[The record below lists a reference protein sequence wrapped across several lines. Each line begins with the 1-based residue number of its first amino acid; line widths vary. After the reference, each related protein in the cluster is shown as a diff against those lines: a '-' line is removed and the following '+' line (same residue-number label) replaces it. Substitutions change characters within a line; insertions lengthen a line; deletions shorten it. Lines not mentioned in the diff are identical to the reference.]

1 MKNLSPLA
9 SPALSS
15 LPKVASLPLALSA
28 SPSGA
33 RASPDTPENLWDDYP
48 DSNWKIDNDI
58 YCDSMGCSYDA
69 RKNPRLATVAAT
81 VVEFDDCSYQEY
93 EDTLFLCKVCN
104 ISCRRSINKSKIKS
118 KMPLEDYLRRQ
129 RSEDDSFSAEAIGLP
144 LPPPSAADFP
154 PLALSA
160 SNPGPAPKKFAPK
173 LTKAE
178 KASQAKSNALLA
190 PVSPAV
196 TPAVKAPIKD
206 VTAPSKK
213 PSAAVSAK
221 TPEPP
226 VKKILRRPSAP
237 KGLPT
242 LPSSPLDS
250 RSPIPSPVP
259 VVIPSASPARVP
271 SPVTPILA
279 VAALQVAHAS
289 ACPHDPNTCAIC
301 RVGITCCECHVM
313 YTAPGAKR
321 MRCSACLHWACDL
334 DDGEACC
341 SCGVLWIPKPHPS
354 ALLSQCD
361 HVRALDL
368 PASHAVRNAP
378 QTGALQPA
386 TRLYGGAP
394 SLGSTNDDD
403 DDDDGSSASSQGDD
417 TVRQAA
423 PPTPPP
429 FPASSADEIDAFS
442 RVRYDESRPT
452 SVTAVREGDTTSHYG
467 FENKDIEDLEWS
479 STPEPAEAVPGYKHA
494 DWPDTILQT
503 EDGDAYHFIKRG
515 AADISKIADDL
526 DALMSGDTSWKT
538 MFHAI
543 NDCFQF
549 NTIRG
554 SPEEF
559 MCMLAGL
566 AKAWNDDAEC
576 RPLDILTKV
585 INNASALGRV
595 SSRLGSANTALAR
608 IRNER
613 NQARAD
619 RKVLIDKF
627 LKEQDGY
634 KAAIA
639 TVERLRRQR
648 NELKAALEDI
658 RDAPD
663 PLPHALADLQKRS
676 DDVLDENKALAS
688 TVATLTGANK
698 DLTEQ
703 LADRNEI
710 IAAYERENA
719 DLTRQLGDSDVLR
732 VGMKGELDTAKAVI
746 ESIRKTMNAEKA
758 TFEKQLARA
767 ARGTSSTI
775 TAPTSGDGSAYQKQL
790 ESQLAAATKQIAY
803 LDKAYKDK
811 SASLKDALAS
821 QATPA
826 ADNKQPK
833 SPKAPAKGTPKK
845 ASKELPKWGFEPGSD
860 QGSQPFWD
868 HNNKFSDYIAAMVS
882 ATVTTLPHIPLSSAI
897 ATAIGTVT
905 RAGPP
910 PSKSPA
916 APGKPPPPMKFSGNS
931 SLSSYRTSDGTLS
944 QLTMAQML
952 ASASSA
958 DSDAVKLRPT
968 LDGLMKEAQAK
979 PKPTWRA
986 LETSK
991 TLVTKPGAK
1000 GTRSSEL
1007 HLRVPRCNATRSM
1020 YNANGTR
1027 LLNLIIQFVNDMP
1040 DRKGRDALKKN
1051 SLISAKWSA
1060 RSNLLLRCAQPM
1072 DDELKESLEQAIRAN
1087 IPPNA
1092 ADSDSAHEVEVLN
1105 RPPTTALKFM
1115 AVPRFNEDG
1124 SPTDSFD
1131 LLSDIRANPLW
1142 EEVKFF
1148 SDPKFLSE
1156 AKGAASGLVVLTV
1169 VDDNQGNVGRK
1180 LMNTMVSF
1188 SGAMRPCRRWVDK
1201 QVHPMCLQCLI
1212 WGHGNYNCTSNILR
1226 CKKCGEAHDYPNHE
1240 KFCETCQHGA
1250 GKVCV
1255 PKCYNCQGNHF
1266 ADSRD
1271 CTFYKH
1277 RTSREDLANLYKQYH
1292 PSPAS
1297 VQRNEDLRK
1306 RNAPPKGWLKQQMA
1320 EIHQMGKD
1328 DEDNEGFT
1336 KVSKGTKRSG
1346 VRFPASAEVPSARID
1361 VLPEDGEDTPLP
1373 LASDP
1378 LHRLE
1383 RDTYGRRTPGAAV
1396 ERSMGGDANRRL
1408 DPADTVD
1415 GKFIANIPPPPSQL
1429 VPLTSNLSPE
1439 L

>member
-1 MKNLSPLA
+1 
-9 SPALSS
+9 
-15 LPKVASLPLALSA
+15 
-28 SPSGA
+28 
-33 RASPDTPENLWDDYP
+33 
-48 DSNWKIDNDI
+48 
-58 YCDSMGCSYDA
+58 
-69 RKNPRLATVAAT
+69 
-81 VVEFDDCSYQEY
+81 
-93 EDTLFLCKVCN
+93 
-104 ISCRRSINKSKIKS
+104 
-118 KMPLEDYLRRQ
+118 
-129 RSEDDSFSAEAIGLP
+129 
-144 LPPPSAADFP
+144 
-154 PLALSA
+154 
-160 SNPGPAPKKFAPK
+160 
-173 LTKAE
+173 
-178 KASQAKSNALLA
+178 
-190 PVSPAV
+190 
-196 TPAVKAPIKD
+196 
-206 VTAPSKK
+206 
-213 PSAAVSAK
+213 
-221 TPEPP
+221 
-226 VKKILRRPSAP
+226 
-237 KGLPT
+237 
-242 LPSSPLDS
+242 
-250 RSPIPSPVP
+250 
-259 VVIPSASPARVP
+259 
-271 SPVTPILA
+271 
-279 VAALQVAHAS
+279 
-289 ACPHDPNTCAIC
+289 
-301 RVGITCCECHVM
+301 
-313 YTAPGAKR
+313 
-321 MRCSACLHWACDL
+321 
-334 DDGEACC
+334 
-341 SCGVLWIPKPHPS
+341 
-354 ALLSQCD
+354 
-361 HVRALDL
+361 
-368 PASHAVRNAP
+368 
-378 QTGALQPA
+378 
-386 TRLYGGAP
+386 
-394 SLGSTNDDD
+394 
-403 DDDDGSSASSQGDD
+403 
-417 TVRQAA
+417 
-423 PPTPPP
+423 
-429 FPASSADEIDAFS
+429 
-442 RVRYDESRPT
+442 
-452 SVTAVREGDTTSHYG
+452 
-467 FENKDIEDLEWS
+467 
-479 STPEPAEAVPGYKHA
+479 
-494 DWPDTILQT
+494 
-503 EDGDAYHFIKRG
+503 
-515 AADISKIADDL
+515 
-526 DALMSGDTSWKT
+526 

-559 MCMLAGL
+559 MCMMAGL

-576 RPLDILTKV
+576 RPLEILTKV

-595 SSRLGSANTALAR
+595 SSRLGSANTALVR

-619 RKVLIDKF
+619 RKALIDKF
-627 LKEQDGY
+627 LKEQDNY
-634 KAAIA
+634 KSAVA
-639 TVERLRRQR
+639 TVKRLRRQR
-648 NELKAALEDI
+648 NELKTALEEI

-663 PLPHALADLQKRS
+663 PLPQALADLQKSS
-676 DDVLDENKALAS
+676 DDVLDENKTLRD
-688 TVATLTGANK
+688 TVATLTDNNK

-746 ESIRKTMNAEKA
+746 ESVRKTMNAEKA

-767 ARGTSSTI
+767 ARGASN
-775 TAPTSGDGSAYQKQL
+775 TAPSSGDGSAYQKQL

-803 LDKAYKDK
+803 LDKAYKEK

-821 QATPA
+821 QPTSSS
-826 ADNKQPK
+826 DNKQPK
-833 SPKAPAKGTPKK
+833 PPSASSIPKSPKAASKGTPKK
-845 ASKELPKWGFEPGSD
+845 TSKELPKWGFEPGSD

-868 HNNKFSDYIAAMVS
+868 HNNKFSEYIAAMVS

-905 RAGPP
+905 KAGPP
-910 PSKSPA
+910 PSKSQA
-916 APGKPPPPMKFSGNS
+916 APGKAPPMKFSGNS
-931 SLSSYRTSDGTLS
+931 SLSSYKTSDGTPS

-958 DSDAVKLRPT
+958 DSDAIKLRPT
-968 LDGLMKEAQAK
+968 LDGLMKDAQAK

-1007 HLRVPRCNATRSM
+1007 HLRVPRCNATRAM
-1020 YNANGTR
+1020 YSANGTR

-1051 SLISAKWSA
+1051 SLVSAKWSA
-1060 RSNLLLRCAQPM
+1060 RSNLLLRCAKPM
-1072 DDELKESLEQAIRAN
+1072 EDELKESLEQAIRAN

-1092 ADSDSAHEVEVLN
+1092 ADSDSADVEVLN

-1142 EEVKFF
+1142 EDVKFF

-1156 AKGAASGLVVLTV
+1156 AKGTASGLVVLTI

-1201 QVHPMCLQCLI
+1201 QIHPMCLQCLI
-1212 WGHGNYNCTSNILR
+1212 WGHGNYNCTSNMLR
-1226 CKKCGEAHDYPNHE
+1226 CKKCGEAHDYQNHE

-1255 PKCYNCQGNHF
+1255 PKCYNCNGNHF

-1277 RTSREDLANLYKQYH
+1277 RTSREELANLYKVYH

-1297 VQRNEDLRK
+1297 IQKNEEARK
-1306 RNAPPKGWLKQQMA
+1306 RNAPPKGWLRQQME
-1320 EIHQMGKD
+1320 EIHRMGANDEED
-1328 DEDNEGFT
+1328 DGFT
-1336 KVSKGTKRSG
+1336 KVSKSTRRSG
-1346 VRFPASAEVPSARID
+1346 VRFPPSAEVPVARID
-1361 VLPEDGEDTPLP
+1361 AVPEDEEDTPLP

-1383 RDTYGRRTPGAAV
+1383 REVYSKRTPGAPV
-1396 ERSMGGDANRRL
+1396 GRTMGGDANRRL
-1408 DPADTVD
+1408 NPADSKD
-1415 GKFIANIPPPPSQL
+1415 GKYIANIPLPTPQNE
-1429 VPLTSNLSPE
+1429 PLASNLSPD